1 MAGTLTVYAMRPNL
15 MRQELKIG
23 AETIVNGFDGETP
36 WMVNTMSGTD
46 QAIVLSGPQAE
57 MIRRQASFDGPLV
70 DYASRG
76 AKAELLGAE
85 EFEGRTLHHIRMTS
99 RDGLVQHIYLDPETA
114 LESRIVTE
122 GPTGDVEQRL
132 LDFREV
138 DGLLM
143 PFTVEVLTGGTVTG
157 RMKIL
162 KVELNPTVDIS
173 LFRIPR

>member
-1 MAGTLTVYAMRPNL
+1 MARRPRND
-15 MRQELKIG
+15 
-23 AETIVNGFDGETP
+23 GFDRGDGELHDKL
-36 WMVNTMSGTD
+36 VSINRVAKVVKGGRRFGFSALVVVGD
-46 QAIVLSGPQAE
+46 QKGRVGFGHGKAREVPEAIRKATEQAKRTL
-57 MIRRQASFDGPLV
+57 IRVPL
-70 DYASRG
+70 R
-76 AKAELLGAE
+76 
-85 EFEGRTLHHIRMTS
+85 EGRTLHHIRMTS